1 MGIGKG
7 GLKPCALA
15 GAARPHEEEAL
26 VRSIEYPG
34 KHNRSPCRHFS
45 MKIDDNITKK
55 PELVKPRRR
64 VFATNVFGKCVV

>member
-1 MGIGKG
+1 
-7 GLKPCALA
+7 
-15 GAARPHEEEAL
+15 
-26 VRSIEYPG
+26 
-34 KHNRSPCRHFS
+34 